1 MIKTEDLNER
11 HLTGEINVAQL
22 LKESVGSSRN
32 YDIDTIIAEQ
42 PEGSIKGKVTLIRTG
57 QGILVR
63 GNLDVQVELVC
74 SRCLKAFPYSMNF
87 TVEEEIHPTI
97 DISSGLPLDL
107 CQESEGLIID
117 KNHVL
122 DLGELIRQYILLSL
136 PMKPLCQPE
145 CAGIKEMKSY
155 GST

>member
-1 MIKTEDLNER
+1 MIKIEDLNER
-11 HLTGEINVAQL
+11 HLTGEINIAQL